1 LVPYLDRRR
10 IRQVHHKKILL
21 IAIIIIAALAVAIS
35 SIVIGN
41 SVSRKTAGAPAAA
54 GEAAASPPGGKSAE
68 VTASLPMF
76 RRLNEGYMRGS
87 QPEHGGIEALRRLGV
102 KTIIDLRSTY
112 DHTDEIGVAAERAG
126 LRYYWLPLSVW
137 NPPADKEAKDIISI
151 VTDESKGPFYVF
163 CSDGI
168 HRTGE
173 VSAIY
178 RVMHDKWSVEQ
189 ALKEMDELGFN
200 PYYWSLRSYV
210 WTYARKFRP
219 SAVPRAGR
227 GLGPARP

>member
-1 LVPYLDRRR
+1 M
-10 IRQVHHKKILL
+10 HHKKVLL
-21 IAIIIIAALAVAIS
+21 VAIIMLAGVAVAVS

-41 SVSRKTAGAPAAA
+41 SSSRKKTASTVATEKPAAD
-54 GEAAASPPGGKSAE
+54 SPIDDKSAE

-76 RRLNEGYMRGS
+76 RRLNENYMRGS
-87 QPEHGGIEALRRLGV
+87 QPVHGGIDALRRLGAKAV
-102 KTIIDLRSTY
+102 VDLRSTY

-137 NPPADKEAKDIISI
+137 NPPTDKEAKDIITL
-151 VTDESKGPFYVF
+151 VTDEAKGPFYVF
-163 CSDGI
+163 CSDGL

-173 VSAIY
+173 MSAIY
-178 RVMHDKWSVEQ
+178 RVMHDKWTVEQ

-219 SAVPRAGR
+219 SAVPQTGR
-227 GLGPARP
+227 GLGPGKL

>member
-1 LVPYLDRRR
+1 M
-10 IRQVHHKKILL
+10 HHKKILL
-21 IAIIIIAALAVAIS
+21 IAGIIISVVAAAIS

-41 SVSRKTAGAPAAA
+41 SVSRKKLGSPVAAEKTSA
-54 GEAAASPPGGKSAE
+54 ESSLDDKSAE
-68 VTASLPMF
+68 VTASLPLF
-76 RRLNEGYMRGS
+76 RRLNGDYMRGA
-87 QPEHGGIEALRRLGV
+87 QPAHGGIDALQRLGV
-102 KTIIDLRSTY
+102 KAMVDLRSTY

-137 NPPADKEAKDIISI
+137 NPPTDKEAKDIISL

-173 VSAIY
+173 MSAIY
-178 RVMHDKWSVEQ
+178 RVVHDKWTVEQ

-200 PYYWSLRSYV
+200 PYYWSLRGYV

-219 SAVPRAGR
+219 AAVPRAGR
-227 GLGPARP
+227 GLGPANSNINRAVAGLK